1 MPSENWTVDDNA
13 TFQSAFSLFGK
24 DFGLINKWLPHKT
37 TRELVDFYY
46 WLKSKNQIK
55 SPKVQTSTLN
65 TQNTGEYQIKL
76 FYRKFIIDLN
86 FYY

>member
-76 FYRKFIIDLN
+76 FYRIF
-86 FYY
+86 